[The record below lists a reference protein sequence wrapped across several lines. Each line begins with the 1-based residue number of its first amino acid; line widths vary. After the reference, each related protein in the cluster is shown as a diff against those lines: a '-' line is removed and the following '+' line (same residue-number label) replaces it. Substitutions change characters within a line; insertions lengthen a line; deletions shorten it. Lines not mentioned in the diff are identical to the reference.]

1 MSALTS
7 SSNAANQKVRDLN
20 LSNKGLII
28 QYEFC
33 TGCHSCEVACKKE
46 LNLPKGQF
54 GIKLLE
60 YGPVQKE
67 DGRWDYFFIPTPT
80 DLCNLCA
87 ERLSQRKLPACVHNC
102 QSKVMMYGNV
112 EDLAKKMV
120 SIRKCV
126 MFSPGDKD

>member
-1 MSALTS
+1 MSEHT
-7 SSNAANQKVRDLN
+7 LN
-20 LSNKGLII
+20 FKGVNNGAEGLYLANKGLII

-60 YGPVQKE
+60 YGPVQE
-67 DGRWDYFFIPTPT
+67 ESGRWDYFFIPAPT
-80 DLCNLCA
+80 DLCDLCA
-87 ERLSQRKLPACVHNC
+87 SRLAEGKLPACVHNC
-102 QSKVMMYGNV
+102 QSKVMMYGEV
-112 EDLAKKMV
+112 EELAKKMV

-126 MFSPGDKD
+126 LFSPGEKE